1 MSATDEGASAIDF
14 PAIGIRIPPQAV
26 MTADGTR
33 IAAIAAKIESYGF
46 ESVWTGDHLLR
57 AEYMHGATTLE
68 PLTLL
73 TYLASATDKLLL
85 GTSVLIVP
93 LRSPVWLLK
102 QLGSLSVLAADRVLL
117 GVGSG
122 WDAREFAAVGA
133 AMEHRRDV
141 MGRVLQVLYDV
152 RRTGRAVWGEFEIE
166 PAPTRLRSILVG
178 GGASA
183 TVTERGEPVRLRE
196 TVANR
201 IAQSDGWI
209 IRSSATTEM
218 VAADLGTINA
228 HRERLGLSSTFS
240 LTRATLL
247 HIVPYVSRRAAVD
260 DQVAAFRAHG
270 WRGSRE
276 DFMARYPHGT
286 PEDIISR
293 LVTEARLG
301 LTRLILEP
309 VGELDDQL
317 RLIAELLLP
326 ALNRAWTG

>member
-1 MSATDEGASAIDF
+1 
-14 PAIGIRIPPQAV
+14 
-26 MTADGTR
+26 MTADGKR
-33 IAAIAAKIESYGF
+33 IAAIATNIEGYGF

-57 AEYMHGATTLE
+57 AEYMHGATTPE

-117 GVGSG
+117 GVGTG
-122 WDAREFAAVGA
+122 WDAREFAAAGA
-133 AMEHRRDV
+133 PMEHRRDI
-141 MGRVLQVLYDV
+141 MEAVLQALYDA
-152 RRTGRAVWGEFEIE
+152 RRTGRAMWGQFEIE

-196 TVANR
+196 TVATR
-201 IAQSDGWI
+201 IARSDGWI
-209 IRSSATTEM
+209 IRSSATADM
-218 VAADLGTINA
+218 LVADLSTINT
-228 HRERLGLSSTFS
+228 HRERLGLSSSFS
-240 LTRATLL
+240 LTRATLV
-247 HIVPYVSRRAAVD
+247 HVVPHASRPAAVD
-260 DQVAAFRAHG
+260 GQVAAFRAHG
-270 WRGSRE
+270 WRGSHE
-276 DFMARYPHGT
+276 DFMARYPNGT
-286 PEDIISR
+286 LADITSR

-301 LTRLILEP
+301 LTRFILEP
-309 VGELDDQL
+309 VGDLDDQL